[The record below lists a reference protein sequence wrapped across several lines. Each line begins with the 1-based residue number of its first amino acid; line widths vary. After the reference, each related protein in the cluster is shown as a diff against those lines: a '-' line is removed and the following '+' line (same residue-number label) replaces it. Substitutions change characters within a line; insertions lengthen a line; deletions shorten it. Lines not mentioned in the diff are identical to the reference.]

1 MTRDLDEQLAAL
13 ASLSTLQLREEWQ
26 RVIGKPA
33 PPVSP
38 TLLELGIA
46 WELQAR
52 QHGRLPSAVARQI
65 QNLRK
70 QLKRTGKVALT
81 GEVSLRPGTRLSRDW
96 HGRTYHVLVL
106 EEGFLFEDRHYRSLT
121 QIASAITGAAWSGP
135 RFFGLKQR
143 SAAREPQHG

>member
-1 MTRDLDEQLAAL
+1 MGAGLDEQLAAL
-13 ASLSTLQLREEWQ
+13 ASLSTAQLRQEWQ
-26 RVIGKPA
+26 RMLAQPA
-33 PPVSP
+33 PPLSP

-52 QHGRLPSAVARQI
+52 QHGRLPLAVSRQI

-70 QLKRTGKVALT
+70 QLKRNGNVAPS
-81 GEVSLRPGTRLSRDW
+81 GEASLKPGTRLSRDW

-143 SAAREPQHG
+143 RAAREPQHG